1 MFDKIQ
7 KLLEQ
12 KGMLREGPTINSN
25 LPSSPNSSCGSPKE
39 FDPKVPYSPRSN
51 CIFNLIE

>member
-51 CIFNLIE
+51 CIINLIE